1 MELKIEEMYAFIATE
16 EDGQEGI
23 CAFQIKSGLWMPMVG
38 ADLKRVASLRPM
50 AEAISKATGKQIEV
64 CKFTNRQH
72 LEMIGAKRRG
82 NHNGH

>member
-1 MELKIEEMYAFIATE
+1 MDLKIEEMYAFIATE

-38 ADLKRVASLRPM
+38 ADLKRVDSLRPM
-50 AEAISKATGKQIEV
+50 AKAIAKATGKRIEV

-72 LEMIGAKRRG
+72 LEMIEGG
-82 NHNGH
+82 NKGDKNGH